1 MSDIKVNEIKT
12 DTIKNKAG
20 TSAATIDSTGIMT
33 GAYLKPTSEGLVTTT
48 GGQNNIQFT
57 VPSGANRIEIQ
68 IYKFSP
74 VNGEELYVRMGNPTA
89 LTSGYE
95 ALSIYEPH
103 GSNTNNISITNAFRI
118 NGFNAADNIHNFMG
132 WGWSPDDGRRWHFN
146 FEVYNNQYPTNHL
159 STRGMIDMGGGET
172 LQRIEI
178 ESSGSGGFDAGGLAR
193 VYYGKI

>member
-1 MSDIKVNEIKT
+1 MMYKLKVEQIAHTN
-12 DTIKNKAG
+12 NV
-20 TSAATIDSTGIMT
+20 SAMTIDSSGLIT
-33 GAYLKPTSEGLVTTT
+33 GAYLKPTTEGLVTTT
-48 GGQNNIQFT
+48 AAQNNIQFT
-57 VPSGANRIEIQ
+57 IPSGANRIEIQ

-74 VNGEELYVRMGNPTA
+74 VNSEEMYVRMGNPTA

-146 FEVYNNQYPTNHL
+146 FEVYNNTYPTNHL
-159 STRGMIDMGGGET
+159 STRGLIDMGSGQT
-172 LQRIEI
+172 LQRVEI
-178 ESSGSGGFDAGGLAR
+178 QSSGSGGFDAGGLAR

>member
-1 MSDIKVNEIKT
+1 MTSKLKVEQIAHTN
-12 DTIKNKAG
+12 NV
-20 TSAATIDSTGIMT
+20 SAMTIDSSGLIT
-33 GAYLKPTSEGLVTTT
+33 GAYLKPTTEGLVTTT
-48 GGQNNIQFT
+48 AAQNNIQFT
-57 VPSGANRIEIQ
+57 IPSGANRIEIQ

-74 VNGEELYVRMGNPTA
+74 VNSEEMYVRMGNPTA

-118 NGFNAADNIHNFMG
+118 NWFNAADNIHNFMG

-146 FEVYNNQYPTNHL
+146 FEVYNNTYPTNHL
-159 STRGMIDMGGGET
+159 STRGLIDMGSGQT
-172 LQRIEI
+172 LQRVEI
-178 ESSGSGGFDAGGLAR
+178 QSSGSGGFDAGGLAR

>member
-1 MSDIKVNEIKT
+1 MTSKLKVEQIAHTN
-12 DTIKNKAG
+12 NV
-20 TSAATIDSTGIMT
+20 SAMTIDSSGLIT
-33 GAYLKPTSEGLVTTT
+33 GAYLKPTTEGLVTTT
-48 GGQNNIQFT
+48 AAQNNIQFT
-57 VPSGANRIEIQ
+57 IPSGANRIEIQ

-74 VNGEELYVRMGNPTA
+74 VNSEEMYVRMGNPTA

-118 NGFNAADNIHNFMG
+118 NGFNANNNIHNFMG

-146 FEVYNNQYPTNHL
+146 FEVYNNTYPTNHL
-159 STRGMIDMGGGET
+159 STRGLIDMGSGQT
-172 LQRIEI
+172 LQRVEI
-178 ESSGSGGFDAGGLAR
+178 QSSGSGGFDAGGLAR

>member
-1 MSDIKVNEIKT
+1 MTSKLKVEQIAHTN
-12 DTIKNKAG
+12 NV
-20 TSAATIDSTGIMT
+20 SAMTIDSSGLIT
-33 GAYLKPTSEGLVTTT
+33 GAYLKPTTEGLVTTT
-48 GGQNNIQFT
+48 AAQNNIQFT
-57 VPSGANRIEIQ
+57 IPSGANRIEIQ

-74 VNGEELYVRMGNPTA
+74 VNSEEMYVRMGNPTA

-146 FEVYNNQYPTNHL
+146 FEVYNNTYPTNHL
-159 STRGMIDMGGGET
+159 STRGLIDMGSGQT
-172 LQRIEI
+172 LQRVEI
-178 ESSGSGGFDAGGLAR
+178 ESSGSSGFEAGALAR

>member
-1 MSDIKVNEIKT
+1 MTSKLKVEQIAHTN
-12 DTIKNKAG
+12 NV
-20 TSAATIDSTGIMT
+20 SAMTIDSSGLIT
-33 GAYLKPTSEGLVTTT
+33 GAYLKPTTEGLVTTT
-48 GGQNNIQFT
+48 AAQNNIQFT
-57 VPSGANRIEIQ
+57 IPSGANRIEIQ

-74 VNGEELYVRMGNPTA
+74 VNSEEMYVRMGNPTA

-103 GSNTNNISITNAFRI
+103 GSNTNNVSLTNAFRI

-146 FEVYNNQYPTNHL
+146 FEVYNKQYPTNHL
-159 STRGMIDMGGGET
+159 STRGLIDMGSGQT
-172 LQRIEI
+172 LQRVEI
-178 ESSGSGGFDAGGLAR
+178 QSSGSGGFDAGGLAR

>member
-1 MSDIKVNEIKT
+1 MTSKLKVEQIAHTN
-12 DTIKNKAG
+12 NV
-20 TSAATIDSTGIMT
+20 SAMTIDSSGLIT
-33 GAYLKPTSEGLVTTT
+33 GAYLKPTTEGLVTTT
-48 GGQNNIQFT
+48 AAQNNIQFT
-57 VPSGANRIEIQ
+57 IPSGANRIEIQ

-74 VNGEELYVRMGNPTA
+74 VNSEEMYVRMGNPTA
-89 LTSGYE
+89 LTSGYD

-118 NGFNAADNIHNFMG
+118 NGFNANNNIHNFMG

-146 FEVYNNQYPTNHL
+146 FEVYNTQYPTNHL
-159 STRGMIDMGGGET
+159 STRGLIDMGSGQT
-172 LQRIEI
+172 LQRVEI

>member
-1 MSDIKVNEIKT
+1 MTSKLKVEQIAHTN
-12 DTIKNKAG
+12 NV
-20 TSAATIDSTGIMT
+20 SAMTIDSSGLIT
-33 GAYLKPTSEGLVTTT
+33 GAYLKPTTEGLVTTT
-48 GGQNNIQFT
+48 AAQNNIQFT
-57 VPSGANRIEIQ
+57 IPSGANRIEIQ

-74 VNGEELYVRMGNPTA
+74 VNSEEMYVRMGNPTA

-146 FEVYNNQYPTNHL
+146 FEVYNNTYPTNHL
-159 STRGMIDMGGGET
+159 STRGLIDMGSGQT
-172 LQRIEI
+172 LQRVEI
-178 ESSGSGGFDAGGLAR
+178 QSSGSGGFDAGGLAR

>member
-1 MSDIKVNEIKT
+1 MTSKLKVEQIAHTN
-12 DTIKNKAG
+12 NV
-20 TSAATIDSTGIMT
+20 SAMTIDSSGLIT
-33 GAYLKPTSEGLVTTT
+33 GAYLKPTTEGLVTTT
-48 GGQNNIQFT
+48 AAQNNIQFT
-57 VPSGANRIEIQ
+57 IPSGANRIEIQ

-74 VNGEELYVRMGNPTA
+74 VNSEEMYVRMGNPTA

-159 STRGMIDMGGGET
+159 STRGMIDMGSGQT
-172 LQRIEI
+172 LQRVEI
-178 ESSGSGGFDAGGLAR
+178 QSSGSGGFDAGGLAR